1 MQSPVGVLSLAATE
15 NGLCKV
21 SFEKDGEFF
30 AWLETS
36 FAGTEIVED
45 SDRLK
50 PYMKQIE
57 EYFDGKRTR
66 FDIDIDLVADGFRRD
81 ALVALSR
88 VPFGSTISYKELAIK
103 AGSPRAVR
111 AAGASCASNPL
122 PIVIPCH
129 RVIASNGSL
138 AGFGGGLDVKKFLLR
153 HEGAML

>member
-1 MQSPVGVLSLAATE
+1 MQSPVGVLSLAVTKD
-15 NGLCKV
+15 GLCKV
-21 SFEKDGEFF
+21 SFEEDGGFF
-30 AWLETS
+30 KWLATS
-36 FAGTEIVED
+36 FVGTEIVED

-50 PYMKQIE
+50 PCVKQIE

-81 ALVALSR
+81 TLVALSR
-88 VPFGSTISYKELAIK
+88 IPFGSTISYKELATK
-103 AGSPRAVR
+103 AGSPRAAR
-111 AAGASCASNPL
+111 AAGSACASNPL

-138 AGFGGGLDVKKFLLR
+138 AGFGGGLSVKKFLLR